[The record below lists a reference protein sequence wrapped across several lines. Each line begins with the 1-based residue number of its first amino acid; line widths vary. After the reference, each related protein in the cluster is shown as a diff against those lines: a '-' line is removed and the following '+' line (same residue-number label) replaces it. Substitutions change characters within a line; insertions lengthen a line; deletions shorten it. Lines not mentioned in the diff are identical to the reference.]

1 MLWPRI
7 HSNPLRVT
15 ARMSVR
21 WVLCAVAWFATHSAI
36 AEEDIVSPASD
47 LKSVHKT
54 TEGNDETGDFAEEP
68 LAPPPRKKA
77 AHGSGNHAALAPS
90 TGQTSAGKSRK
101 DKAMAAK
108 TGKSQKAAE
117 GSEAEWDRE
126 GEGESDGEAEVSPDK
141 PGGRAASGSHVAAI
155 SSDDAEPLAEKT
167 TAQQVSGG
175 MRVEDIVEPPSDYRY
190 AAFGKHDP
198 FVPPMVTERDAAAA
212 AAADSLEIPI
222 ISPLQRFA
230 LKDLNVIGIW
240 QLSNGEHKAM
250 IMTPSSGGAGQG
262 IIVKIGDSIGNRG
275 GKIQA
280 IGDDFMTVRE
290 FLLAQDGT
298 RQFED
303 KLIFMGKRVPD
314 EPSGKILFTPGSTDT
329 KVILDTGQDD
339 GSGVKVP
346 GAKPGAGANPGGAP
360 RAAAG
365 AAVPGGGQPLFGG
378 PGPAALPGDAPL
390 RQGPALAPDD
400 AGKRNPLRDDNQSAA
415 APAEAAA
422 KAQPQAIASPPAA
435 PGGGGAN
442 NGPTAPGGG
451 ANNGQAVP
459 PASPIN
465 DPAPIKRNVY

>member
-1 MLWPRI
+1 MLWSRI
-7 HSNPLRVT
+7 HLNPLRVT
-15 ARMSVR
+15 ARVSVR
-21 WVLCAVAWFATHSAI
+21 WLFCAVAGFATQSVI

-47 LKSVHKT
+47 LKSVHRT
-54 TEGNDETGDFAEEP
+54 PEGNDETGEFAEEP

-77 AHGSGNHAALAPS
+77 AHGAGNHAALAPV
-90 TGQTSAGKSRK
+90 TGQTPAGKPQK
-101 DKAMAAK
+101 GKAMAAK
-108 TGKSQKAAE
+108 TLKSQKIAK
-117 GSEAEWDRE
+117 GSE
-126 GEGESDGEAEVSPDK
+126 GEGEREGTSDGEAEANHDK
-141 PGGRAASGSHVAAI
+141 PGGMAANGSHIAAVR
-155 SSDDAEPLAEKT
+155 SDDSDSLTEKT

-198 FVPPMVTERDAAAA
+198 FVPPMITERDAVAAA
-212 AAADSLEIPI
+212 AIDSLEIPI
-222 ISPLQRFA
+222 ISPLQRFT
-230 LKDLNVIGIW
+230 LKELTVIGIW

-250 IMTPSSGGAGQG
+250 LMTPSTGGAGQG

-303 KLIFMGKRVPD
+303 KLMFMGKRVPD

-329 KVILDTGQDD
+329 KVILDNGQDD
-339 GSGVKVP
+339 GDGVKEP
-346 GAKPGAGANPGGAP
+346 GAKPGAAGNPGGAP

-365 AAVPGGGQPLFGG
+365 AAAPGGGMALPGG
-378 PGPAALPGDAPL
+378 PGAVVVPGDDAQ
-390 RQGPALAPDD
+390 RQGPAVAPVNAKLNAMREDH
-400 AGKRNPLRDDNQSAA
+400 PPT

-422 KAQPQAIASPPAA
+422 KAQPQAIAPPPAA

-442 NGPTAPGGG
+442 NGP
-451 ANNGQAVP
+451 AVP
-459 PASPIN
+459 PASPNN